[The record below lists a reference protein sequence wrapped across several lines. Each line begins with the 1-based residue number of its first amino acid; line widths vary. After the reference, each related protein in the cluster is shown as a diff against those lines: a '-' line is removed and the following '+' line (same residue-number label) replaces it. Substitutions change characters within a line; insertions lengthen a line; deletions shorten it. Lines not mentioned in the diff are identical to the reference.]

1 MIYSAIR
8 NYVMIQEWGLSANAA
23 DLLVPMLDM
32 ENWATKITDGGK
44 DYYYLTITKILEDMP
59 CLKSRSTVSRAIQEL
74 ESKGIIEGTG
84 KSSRKP
90 AYRMTKKGLLYKS
103 HRGREW
109 PREKTPNGGDDSSKA
124 NGGEPAGS
132 QPKKKKGFSFRL
144 GRKAE
149 YVHLGREYREKLQK
163 YAIDHMDKKN
173 IPHEQYNKFVAHW
186 RAQGAKFK
194 DWSQAFVTW
203 CLKFKEFERKNGGG
217 QSGQNSGQGYYNGL
231 MQ

>member
-32 ENWATKITDGGK
+32 ENWATKITSGGR

-74 ESKGIIEGTG
+74 ESKGIIEGVG

-90 AYRMTKKGLLYKS
+90 AYRMTQKGLLYKS

-109 PREKTPNGGDDSSKA
+109 PKDKTPNGGDDEPKP
-124 NGGEPAGS
+124 NGGEAAKETP
-132 QPKKKKGFSFRL
+132 KKKGFSFRL

-149 YVHLGREYREKLQK
+149 YVYLGQEYREKLQK
-163 YAIDHMDKKN
+163 YAIDHMNKKN
-173 IPHEQYNKFVAHW
+173 IPHEQYSKFVAHW

-217 QSGQNSGQGYYNGL
+217 QNDGQGNYYDGL
-231 MQ
+231 MG